1 MSRATQR
8 KILHKRAVKAG
19 QRDKGLLVCSSCGM
33 GIRVR
38 KAVVDGKPV
47 IFEEGHRYTFCGI
60 VPGAVNTKS
69 GRVPNNQPPAT
80 ECNNERTK
88 LPRKI
93 T

>member
-19 QRDKGLLVCSSCGM
+19 QRDKGLTVCSSCGM

-47 IFEEGHRYTFCGI
+47 VFEDGHRYGFCGI

-69 GRVPNNQPPAT
+69 GRTPNNQAPAT
-80 ECNNERTK
+80 WAHNERTV